1 MSNYKLKLYAKNGSV
16 TEFELHLKECT
27 EILNDYQHIVS
38 RDYIFNDYAY
48 LIKVVDN
55 KDIVQTVDATFINN
69 EIVDKSLSRRHEYAS
84 LFIECFGLVKIE
96 VVIDGCSYVTDNIS
110 LMMNK
115 NSVNQGLIHMIDY
128 IYDNCDDYLYE
139 EHKNS
144 KISTGIKPNTNISLD
159 SKLSMLEDIYN
170 TYVNIYQVL
179 RYSPQSKLINL
190 DKIGNFQELQNI
202 QANTI
207 RYISTHPEELRPVNY
222 NSGIVVD
229 GQYYQPN
236 KTLVKSVTYSYDI
249 YENRVIVGFL
259 QTIINELQE
268 IKKFLIERYLH
279 DSQPKEKDNY
289 IESSYYIYTRN
300 TRILKGYI
308 DYVDP
313 LILKFKNLFE
323 EYHSILPVKNIVVMA
338 PPEYTNVF
346 QGNIT
351 YRVMFQKI
359 RNWFMCGNYILKK
372 YELLLSFV
380 SISKIYEYYCLIR
393 INKTLE
399 YMGFSLNSSMTFK
412 YKEKKYYRNTIYNNT
427 FEFYKKN
434 NNVTVYFQPI
444 IYNELMAS
452 DYSNNINLFR
462 STTISISDI
471 KALALL
477 GGKDVRTGT
486 YYNPDYLIK
495 VTNDESI
502 YYFVLDAKYSTS
514 NNIKQY
520 QLPFLTYKYL
530 FSLNPTVRNEYIA
543 GLIIF
548 CGKNEVSKLENIH
561 DIAEKNNY
569 AISPSAHIVNLLGD
583 CAEKNNNLC
592 DLFNEIIFNQK
603 NK

>member
-268 IKKFLIERYLH
+268 IKKFLIE
-279 DSQPKEKDNY
+279 
-289 IESSYYIYTRN
+289 
-300 TRILKGYI
+300 
-308 DYVDP
+308 
-313 LILKFKNLFE
+313 
-323 EYHSILPVKNIVVMA
+323 
-338 PPEYTNVF
+338 
-346 QGNIT
+346 
-351 YRVMFQKI
+351 
-359 RNWFMCGNYILKK
+359 
-372 YELLLSFV
+372 
-380 SISKIYEYYCLIR
+380 ISAIMYNKIYR
-393 INKTLE
+393 K
-399 YMGFSLNSSMTFK
+399 
-412 YKEKKYYRNTIYNNT
+412 R
-427 FEFYKKN
+427 
-434 NNVTVYFQPI
+434 
-444 IYNELMAS
+444 
-452 DYSNNINLFR
+452 
-462 STTISISDI
+462 
-471 KALALL
+471 
-477 GGKDVRTGT
+477 
-486 YYNPDYLIK
+486 
-495 VTNDESI
+495 
-502 YYFVLDAKYSTS
+502 
-514 NNIKQY
+514 
-520 QLPFLTYKYL
+520 
-530 FSLNPTVRNEYIA
+530 
-543 GLIIF
+543 
-548 CGKNEVSKLENIH
+548 
-561 DIAEKNNY
+561 
-569 AISPSAHIVNLLGD
+569 
-583 CAEKNNNLC
+583 
-592 DLFNEIIFNQK
+592 
-603 NK
+603 